1 MAHWWLSKSIYSL
14 VSVTNSQNHARLI
27 TKLLYLKSYLH
38 NSRRGTLQ
46 TSKKSKT
53 QSEESSNPVIL
64 IMLRAYI
71 QKQTK
76 YKDEKYIRV

>member
-1 MAHWWLSKSIYSL
+1 MQR
-14 VSVTNSQNHARLI
+14 NSAN
-27 TKLLYLKSYLH
+27 
-38 NSRRGTLQ
+38 
-46 TSKKSKT
+46 SKKSKT

-76 YKDEKYIRV
+76 PKYKDENI